1 MLYDK
6 NDDIL
11 KISVILPAY
20 KTKGHILSVI
30 SLIGNEVQHIIVVDD
45 ACPLKTG
52 LFVEDNCSDPRVKV
66 LFNQR
71 NMGVGGAM
79 VTGYKYAIAH
89 DYDIAIKIDSDGQM
103 NPSLIPDFLRPLIK
117 NGIDYVKGNR
127 FFRFGDLSGMPI
139 HRIIGNACLSF
150 LNKFASGYWHI
161 FDPTNGYTAVKVS
174 SLKKID
180 LDKIDKRYF
189 FESDMLYHLGLSRA
203 VVKDIPMVA
212 VYADE
217 VSGLSAWKNLFPFIW
232 KNFRNSIKRI
242 IYQYYLRDFSVAS
255 LELLLGLCLTFGGVT
270 IGIWRWIDGL
280 YLNVSATGG
289 QVMLAAL
296 PIIIGVQ
303 FLISFLNFDIMN
315 EPK

>member
-1 MLYDK
+1 MLSNK
-6 NDDIL
+6 NGNFL
-11 KISVILPAY
+11 KTLVILPAY
-20 KTKGHILSVI
+20 KTKKHILSI
-30 SLIGNEVQHIIVVDD
+30 IHLIGNEVQHIIVVDD

-52 LFVEDNCSDPRVKV
+52 LWVEENCSGPRVTV
-66 LFNQR
+66 LFHQR
-71 NMGVGGAM
+71 NLGVGGAI

-103 NPSLIPDFLRPLIK
+103 DPLLIPDFLQPLIE
-117 NGIDYVKGNR
+117 NDIDYVKGNR

-161 FDPTNGYTAVKVS
+161 FDPTNGYTAVKIS

-189 FESDMLYHLGLSRA
+189 FESDMLYHLSLSRA

-217 VSGLSAWKNLFPFIW
+217 VTGLSAWKNLFPFLW
-232 KNFRNSIKRI
+232 KISRNTMKRI

-255 LELLLGLCLTFGGVT
+255 LELLLGLFLTFGGTT
-270 IGIWRWIDGL
+270 IGTWRWINGL
-280 YLNVSATGG
+280 YINVPTTGG

-303 FLISFLNFDIMN
+303 FLISFLNFDTMN